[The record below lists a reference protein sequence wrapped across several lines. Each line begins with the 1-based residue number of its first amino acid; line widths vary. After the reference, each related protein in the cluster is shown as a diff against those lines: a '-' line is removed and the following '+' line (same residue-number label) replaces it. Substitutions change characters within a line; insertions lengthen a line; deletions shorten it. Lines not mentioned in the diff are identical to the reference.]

1 MSSSATLQ
9 LHAKLDRLIPSS
21 AGPILFFSGTSY
33 LGMSAHPDF
42 IRCVEEG
49 FTQFGLVHGLSR
61 ANNVQLS
68 VYADFESAFAK
79 GASAEKALLF
89 SSGFL
94 AGRLALELLIPK
106 VQRAFYAP
114 DIHPAVL
121 PATAAPSAAKNF
133 QAWQQEIKSSMA
145 TLPKGSTCLVA
156 ANACDPLGLSVYAF
170 DWLEE
175 LAREHRVY
183 LLVDDSHAF
192 GLLGAGLFGTYSSL
206 PKEACQ
212 VLVSGSLAKGLSLPG
227 GILLGAESLL
237 AELQATAAFRGASPM
252 PPAYAHA
259 FLQAQE
265 LYREAQARLQEL
277 LAYMRM
283 RCMAA
288 ELSDFLLQHPQLP
301 IWRLPEGS
309 IAKHLLEKERILI
322 SSFPYPAAD
331 SPALNRIVLAAWHQ
345 KEDIDRLVEVLSRRL
360 HS

>member
-1 MSSSATLQ
+1 
-9 LHAKLDRLIPSS
+9 
-21 AGPILFFSGTSY
+21 
-33 LGMSAHPDF
+33 MSAHPDF

-156 ANACDPLGLSVYAF
+156 ANACDPLGLAVYAF

-252 PPAYAHA
+252 PPAMPMH
-259 FLQAQE
+259 F
-265 LYREAQARLQEL
+265 YRLRSCTERRKRACRSCWPTCECAVWQQSFRISCCSTHSCRFGACQKAPSRSTYSKKS
-277 LAYMRM
+277 AY
-283 RCMAA
+283 
-288 ELSDFLLQHPQLP
+288 
-301 IWRLPEGS
+301 
-309 IAKHLLEKERILI
+309 
-322 SSFPYPAAD
+322 
-331 SPALNRIVLAAWHQ
+331 
-345 KEDIDRLVEVLSRRL
+345 
-360 HS
+360 